1 MTTALIENN
10 LFLEC
15 TQKRLGKT
23 IAYTALYKYLHS
35 WKTPVLPSSKVKYWI
50 DALNGCRQQFVIYA
64 YVMYSPTGV
73 DRVAISR
80 MQRVNKCADNAVMS
94 I

>member
-35 WKTPVLPSSKVKYWI
+35 
-50 DALNGCRQQFVIYA
+50 
-64 YVMYSPTGV
+64 
-73 DRVAISR
+73 
-80 MQRVNKCADNAVMS
+80 
-94 I
+94 